1 MSVSPIVLGPNKLWV
16 AVLLAIFALTGAVAL
31 NAEPMAGLK
40 AGGIT
45 PASNLQTDAQTAQQ
59 QNKPLVIYV
68 AAAYCT
74 YCLRLERDVLNTVAA
89 SSAYQHIV
97 LRRLL
102 RDDTRPIIDFDGQGR
117 SPASWVTR
125 HDVPLSPTLLF
136 VNARG
141 EEIAPRLVGYQGPEF
156 YWYYLDERIA
166 LASQNLT
173 QR

>member
-1 MSVSPIVLGPNKLWV
+1 MSVSPLALRLNKLCVAWV
-16 AVLLAIFALTGAVAL
+16 LAIFALTGAPGL
-31 NAEPMAGLK
+31 NAEPKAGLK
-40 AGGIT
+40 AGEIT

-59 QNKPLVIYV
+59 LNKPLVIYV

-102 RDDTRPIIDFDGQGR
+102 RDDTRPIIDFDGQGQ

-166 LASQNLT
+166 LATENLT
-173 QR
+173 QP

>member
-1 MSVSPIVLGPNKLWV
+1 MSVSPLALRLNKLCVAWV
-16 AVLLAIFALTGAVAL
+16 LAIFALTSPQGL
-31 NAEPMAGLK
+31 NAEPKAGLK
-40 AGGIT
+40 AGEIT
-45 PASNLQTDAQTAQQ
+45 PASNLQTDAQIALQL
-59 QNKPLVIYV
+59 NKPLIIYV

-102 RDDTRPIIDFDGQGR
+102 RDDTRPIIDFDGQDQ

-166 LASQNLT
+166 LATENLI
-173 QR
+173 QP

>member
-1 MSVSPIVLGPNKLWV
+1 MSVSPLALRLNKLCVAWV
-16 AVLLAIFALTGAVAL
+16 LAIFALPGAPGL
-31 NAEPMAGLK
+31 NAEPKAGLK
-40 AGGIT
+40 AGEIT

-59 QNKPLVIYV
+59 LNKPLVIYV

-102 RDDTRPIIDFDGQGR
+102 RDDTRPIIDFDGQGQ

-166 LASQNLT
+166 LATENLT
-173 QR
+173 QP